1 MSIAVPVSWFPVLIV
16 MPTLVPLIGAAIT
29 LVAGRI
35 PRLQRVVTVLAIT
48 TSLSA
53 SLLMLFGVS
62 QHGTQA
68 IAIGGWDAGVGG
80 QRSKRL
86 GPLGITLVVDHLS
99 AMMLVVSSTVL
110 LAVIL
115 YAIGQG
121 LRDGTE
127 AQPVSIFQPTYL
139 ILCAGVSNAFLAGD
153 LFNLYVSFEVL
164 LTASYV
170 LLTVGASIDR
180 VRGRDV
186 RDGLDGLVA
195 DLLARHRVRLC
206 DDGNAEP
213 RRDVDPT
220 QQRRG
225 PRRHAQR
232 AVRRSARRI
241 RHQSRRLPAVHV
253 AARLVPDGPGTGHR
267 RVRGLADQGRR
278 VRDHPGAHA
287 AVPRRVDGLGAD
299 DRRPVDDAHRYRR
312 CDSPVR
318 HQTPALV
325 HPRQPIGYMVF
336 GIALSSKIGMAAAI
350 YYVAH
355 HILVQT
361 TLFLVV
367 G

>member
-121 LRDGTE
+121 LRDE
-127 AQPVSIFQPTYL
+127 AVGDAL
-139 ILCAGVSNAFLAGD
+139 IGAQMDLRLRLLLALGVEALRGLGAIHRLAVPEQHAGR
-153 LFNLYVSFEVL
+153 
-164 LTASYV
+164 
-170 LLTVGASIDR
+170 IDR
-180 VRGRDV
+180 E
-186 RDGLDGLVA
+186 L
-195 DLLARHRVRLC
+195 DLLGPQVVDLRTRLRQLEL
-206 DDGNAEP
+206 D
-213 RRDVDPT
+213 RLR

-225 PRRHAQR
+225 DDEDHQQHQHHVDQRDHVDVGDRRAAALRIEAGEGHAAAPLRRPAAGPSRRRCAPRR
-232 AVRRSARRI
+232 RRRPGAR
-241 RHQSRRLPAVHV
+241 
-253 AARLVPDGPGTGHR
+253 AARGWR
-267 RVRGLADQGRR
+267 A
-278 VRDHPGAHA
+278 
-287 AVPRRVDGLGAD
+287 
-299 DRRPVDDAHRYRR
+299 
-312 CDSPVR
+312 
-318 HQTPALV
+318 
-325 HPRQPIGYMVF
+325 
-336 GIALSSKIGMAAAI
+336 
-350 YYVAH
+350 
-355 HILVQT
+355 
-361 TLFLVV
+361 
-367 G
+367 